1 MKSKAFFIILEELI
15 IEANKKNI
23 YIFGRWEPDFKNYTE
38 NKL

>member
-15 IEANKKNI
+15 IEANNKKKNL
-23 YIFGRWEPDFKNYTE
+23 FGRWEPDFKNYTE